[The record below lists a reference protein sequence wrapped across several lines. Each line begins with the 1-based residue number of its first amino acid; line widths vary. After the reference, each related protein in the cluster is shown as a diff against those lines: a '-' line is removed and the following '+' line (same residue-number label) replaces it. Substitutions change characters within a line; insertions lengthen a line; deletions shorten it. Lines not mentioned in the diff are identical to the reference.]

1 MAPPKDVLLVGFGAV
16 GAIYSLI
23 LKRSNLARVTAVAR
37 SNYDAVNNHGVHFKS
52 AKYGEISGWRPDR
65 LVRSVAEAADRPY
78 SYVFLTTKAIPE
90 RSPTT
95 RILHPLIS
103 SPYADEHTQP
113 VYVLLQNGLNVEVEL
128 YNALK
133 QLGKGEYKIVST
145 ALWIGTNLLEP
156 NVVEHANFDRVT
168 LGIYRYKDF
177 TTEINTPEEASV
189 LEDIGNILKAGGS
202 DVTIVPEVQRCKF
215 AKNFWNVGFSS
226 FSTLTQQRL
235 PALWR
240 LPPSDPA
247 SPYTPYVSPTTADLI
262 TKYTLPNIKAIL
274 QELVVLGRALG
285 YPDSENG
292 LPSTLPDAVMEGAR
306 KLHVVPDSFH
316 KPSMLLDAEKGQ
328 PIEVEVIFGE
338 VVRMAQERGVEMPR
352 VEMLYALLLVVQNQI
367 LAKLEEGHRLDQA

>member
-1 MAPPKDVLLVGFGAV
+1 MAAPKDVLLVGFGAV

-23 LKRSNLARVTAVAR
+23 LQRSNLARVTAVAR
-37 SNYDAVNNHGVHFKS
+37 SNYDAVNSHGVHFKS

-133 QLGKGEYKIVST
+133 QLGKGEPKIVST

-156 NVVEHANFDRVT
+156 NVVEHANF
-168 LGIYRYKDF
+168 L
-177 TTEINTPEEASV
+177 
-189 LEDIGNILKAGGS
+189 GGS